1 MKKMKNNGFT
11 LMELMIVIAIV
22 AIMAS
27 IAIPNFIGW
36 LPERR
41 LDAGL
46 QDVLQ
51 GLQKSRSRAIM
62 LNRRVVVNFDAAA
75 ESFTAFVDEDASGGQ
90 DAGEL
95 TLVDSDMPAGVDL
108 TTNLVDAAA
117 VAVAAVTFD
126 NRGFPT
132 ASGTISLQNNN
143 GTVGNVQLY
152 LSGHSVL
159 Q

>member
-1 MKKMKNNGFT
+1 MVKKMIKIKRISGFT
-11 LMELMIVIAIV
+11 LMELMIVIAII

-41 LDAGL
+41 LDAGA
-46 QDVLQ
+46 QDILQ
-51 GLQKSRSRAIM
+51 GLQKSRSKAIM
-62 LNRRVVVNFDAAA
+62 TNRNVIVTFDAGDN
-75 ESFTAFVDEDASGGQ
+75 SFIAFVDDNTDGDQ

-95 TLVDSDMPAGVDL
+95 TIINRNLPAGVVFDVL
-108 TTNLVDAAA
+108 GFGAT
-117 VAVAAVTFD
+117 VTFD
-126 NRGFPT
+126 NRGIPT
-132 ASGTISLQNNN
+132 NSGVLSLQNNN
-143 GTVGNVQLY
+143 GNGRSIELY